1 MSTVQVDTINESTT
15 NAGVTVD
22 GVLIKDGQV
31 DGVDVSTLSVDT
43 NGLVKLSSATAS
55 NSSELVFD
63 NFVDHTNYSY
73 YNVVFNFIKLATDAQ
88 NWQVTFRQGGAS
100 GSDITGTYRRYN
112 NYADVSG
119 SSFNTYTETQSNAST
134 FHVLGNSTREEY
146 SGTVEFFPANGTN
159 GFSSM
164 KSLAT
169 FKDSNGTI
177 YATITTNLID
187 VATASTGLKFKAG
200 SGNITSGEVIIYGVK
215 K

>member
-1 MSTVQVDTINESTT
+1 MSTLNVDNINEYTTDGKVNVGHDIKLASGKSVLDSDGNKTGAMVKLASTT
-15 NAGVTVD
+15 ASSD
-22 GVLIKDGQV
+22 
-31 DGVDVSTLSVDT
+31 SSVI
-43 NGLVKLSSATAS
+43 
-55 NSSELVFD
+55 FD

-73 YNVVFNFIKLATDAQ
+73 YHIVFNFIKLGTDNQ

-119 SSFNTYTETQSNAST
+119 SSLSTYTVTQSNATT

-146 SGTVEFFPANGTN
+146 SGTVDFFPTNGTN
-159 GFSSM
+159 GFSHM

-169 FKDSNGTI
+169 YKDAGGTI

-187 VATASTGLKFKAG
+187 VATASTGLKFSAG
-200 SGNITSGEVIIYGVK
+200 SGTFDGTITIYGVAK
-215 K
+215 